1 VSVARSLEKRQ
12 KVLLGVL
19 AVLVLILAWRW
30 LGSPGSLLGGA
41 REAGAGAGGLGSE
54 YQLIVALPE
63 LRVHTSLGV
72 AYAPQRNLFD
82 FTKCQ
87 AQIKAE
93 EDAQRRRRQAQEL
106 RKQQLAEKKER
117 EAAAAQNR
125 AAREPTAVKPR
136 APEPRFTY
144 LGYLGELEDK
154 IAIFEKRGS
163 EGEIMLAKV
172 GDVVET
178 EFVVRQIDW
187 DRVELGFT
195 RPEFAEGQKTL
206 PMKGAE
212 S

>member
-1 VSVARSLEKRQ
+1 MAQPMERRQ
-12 KVLLGVL
+12 KILLGIL
-19 AVLVLILAWRW
+19 AVLVLVLAWRW
-30 LGSPGSLLGGA
+30 LASPGSPLGGSPGGGA
-41 REAGAGAGGLGSE
+41 AVGGLGADQ
-54 YQLIVALPE
+54 QLIQGLPE
-63 LRVHTSLGV
+63 LRIHGSLDV

-82 FTKCQ
+82 FSKCE
-87 AQIKAE
+87 AEIKAE
-93 EDAQRRRRQAQEL
+93 EERQRRAREARVLKARRAEEQRQRQTEAEAQRAD
-106 RKQQLAEKKER
+106 
-117 EAAAAQNR
+117 
-125 AAREPTAVKPR
+125 REPRVVQPR

>member
-1 VSVARSLEKRQ
+1 MERRQ
-12 KVLLGVL
+12 KILLGIL
-19 AVLVLILAWRW
+19 AMLALILAWRW
-30 LGSPGSLLGGA
+30 LGSPGSPLGGA
-41 REAGAGAGGLGSE
+41 RDAGATAGGLGADQ
-54 YQLIVALPE
+54 QLIQGLPE
-63 LRVHTSLGV
+63 LKVHTSLGV

-87 AQIKAE
+87 AEIQAE
-93 EDAQRRRRQAQEL
+93 EERQRKA
-106 RKQQLAEKKER
+106 R
-117 EAAAAQNR
+117 EAKVLKAKR
-125 AAREPTAVKPR
+125 AEEQRKRQVEAKREAEGPRVVTPR

-178 EFVVRQIDW
+178 EFVVREIDW